1 MRLRTIQKKM
11 KKGNKDFAKFLG
23 VSPGWL
29 SSYYY
34 GRIKEPSA
42 KNCSRII
49 RRCIGKECNCKVT
62 LEDLRTMQGRG
73 PEFNRY
79 G

>member
-1 MRLRTIQKKM
+1 MLLRTVQKKM
-11 KKGNKDFAKFLG
+11 KKGNKDFAEFLG

-42 KNCSRII
+42 KICSRII
-49 RRCIGKECNCKVT
+49 RRCVNNKVT
-62 LEDLRTMQGRG
+62 LNDLRSMQGRG
-73 PEFNRY
+73 SEFNRY